1 MLKIQTIDKENKNQY
16 FVVYDYNKAI
26 YTVGGSAE
34 DIIKELKKTL
44 GCKECDG
51 KGYFE
56 DVISEGLEQ
65 GDPYLEPHIE
75 RCDECKV
82 FANDQEAVNYH
93 MKGDKNE

>member
-1 MLKIQTIDKENKNQY
+1 MLKIETINKESNNQY
-16 FVVYDYNKAI
+16 FVVYNNNKAI
-26 YTVGGSAE
+26 YTLGGSAE
-34 DIIKELKKTL
+34 EIIKELQKSI
-44 GCKECDG
+44 GCKECDS

-82 FANDQEAVNYH
+82 FANDQEAIKYH
-93 MKGDKNE
+93 NERNK